1 MFSIPKAT
9 EPHLLETYT
18 PEVVRAYVSSRL
30 ESVSVVLREGL
41 DDPLDDVTV
50 IQQQLDQVC
59 NDSFFFFCSK
69 GGIFGC
75 RCMIKVLSFLI
86 FVKLLFLF
94 FPFSL
99 FHSPLFPHYSVAHFH
114 SILTTF
120 NPQLP

>member
-1 MFSIPKAT
+1 MIQSQIYLSRKLLVLTNMLPIPKAT

-59 NDSFFFFCSK
+59 VC
-69 GGIFGC
+69 
-75 RCMIKVLSFLI
+75 
-86 FVKLLFLF
+86 
-94 FPFSL
+94 
-99 FHSPLFPHYSVAHFH
+99 
-114 SILTTF
+114 
-120 NPQLP
+120 